1 MPNVGLLYG
10 DSTMLLPKL
19 VQPDDVVV
27 IDGPKSFRALFL
39 AVNLMEKR
47 AAIVFLHDFYQGLPE
62 RELIQRNM
70 PEAFFSDDAEFIAHY
85 SYLDQKC
92 WDAIERKQLSDREP
106 YNLRGL
112 QQPSY
117 GPTFAGIPYNA
128 KRSYRTERVATP

>member
-1 MPNVGLLYG
+1 
-10 DSTMLLPKL
+10 
-19 VQPDDVVV
+19 
-27 IDGPKSFRALFL
+27 
-39 AVNLMEKR
+39 VNLLEKR

-92 WDAIERKQLSDREP
+92 WDAIEGKQLSDREP
-106 YNLRGL
+106 YYLRGL

-128 KRSYRTERVATP
+128 KRSYQPMIDQGTREALIDRTRHLLNKERQKRSSDHR